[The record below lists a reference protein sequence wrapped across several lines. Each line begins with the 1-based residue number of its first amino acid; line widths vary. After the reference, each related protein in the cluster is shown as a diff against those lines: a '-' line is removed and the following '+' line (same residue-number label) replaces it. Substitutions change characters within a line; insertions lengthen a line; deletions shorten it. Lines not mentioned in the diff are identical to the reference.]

1 MARPRKAKVAPPS
14 NCTDET
20 YIEYAAKIR
29 AAELD
34 KQESDIVAKAA
45 AAIYRNTCKAA
56 DKAGVDIKSLLWGI
70 QAARRDEAD
79 IKKEITG
86 RARVSVILG
95 LPIGHQWGLYEEPM
109 PELDATLA
117 QRVKT
122 EKAKS
127 DGMTAGRKLADRE
140 VNPYAAGTE
149 EYAAWDEAWM
159 DGNQAAHKAKD
170 KPKPVRA
177 AKAAV
182 GADGPE
188 MGGAAE
194 GEEKWTCDLGMEHVG
209 PRVDAEYLEQMR
221 DLGYR
226 AYVDGL
232 KVDDV
237 PKNMTPACTA
247 HWQRGY
253 SLAAG
258 MGDSLTGTSAAEAA

>member
-34 KQESDIVAKAA
+34 KQEADVVAKAA
-45 AAIYRNTCKAA
+45 TGVYRNVVKAA
-56 DKAGVDIKSLLWGI
+56 KNAGVDTEALLWGI
-70 QAARRDEAD
+70 KAGRRDEGD
-79 IKKEITG
+79 VKKEIAG
-86 RARVSVILG
+86 RARVAALLQ
-95 LPIGHQWGLYEEPM
+95 LPIGGSFGLFEEPHEVD
-109 PELDATLA
+109 PTLA
-117 QRVKT
+117 ARVKISN
-122 EKAKS
+122 AKH

-140 VNPYAAGTE
+140 QNPHAAGTE

-194 GEEKWTCDLGMEHVG
+194 GEEKWTCGLGMEHVG
-209 PRVDAEYLEQMR
+209 ARVDDDYLEKMR
-221 DLGYR
+221 DLGFK
-226 AYVDGL
+226 AFVDGL

-237 PKNMTPACTA
+237 PKNMVPACAA

-258 MGDSLTGTSAAEAA
+258 MGDSLTGAAADKAA